1 MNKLHNDKYEIGSK
15 LISDIKQVE
24 VYGITAFKLDCEHIL
39 SYLEIMYQKLF
50 RQKLAKVRQHNKMYQ
65 ICTNLVLSLL
75 LAFSVANTCRAEE
88 GAALKPVTFM
98 PLWSPQAQFAGYY
111 VALEKGFYAKN
122 GLDLKILKAGPG
134 ISPAD
139 ALEKGH
145 ADFAVLWLTTA
156 LNHRSRGIKF
166 KNVSQFVQKSSLMLI
181 AKKSS
186 GIHSIEDMQGRKVG
200 LWGGDLSIPATLLF
214 NKHNIK
220 IREVRQSNTVNL
232 FLRDGI
238 DVASAM
244 WYNEYHTLLSSGINA
259 DELNTFFMSQHGMK
273 FPEDG
278 IYTLEN
284 TLKKDPLLAQAFV
297 AASLQGWRYAFEHP
311 EKAVDITVKYMRQ
324 AGLPANKPHQL
335 WMLNRMRDLSE
346 PSNTSKFGLLS
357 KSDYEFVAGSM
368 KQNKLI
374 PTYVD
379 FDKFSWKPNAEKY

>member
-1 MNKLHNDKYEIGSK
+1 MLSYQEIKYQRLSRERLAASRRHNKL
-15 LISDIKQVE
+15 
-24 VYGITAFKLDCEHIL
+24 
-39 SYLEIMYQKLF
+39 YQF
-50 RQKLAKVRQHNKMYQ
+50 CM
-65 ICTNLVLSLL
+65 NLMLSLL
-75 LAFSVANTCRAEE
+75 FAFSAANACRAEE
-88 GAALKPVTFM
+88 GAILKPVTFM

-139 ALEKGH
+139 ALEKAH

-156 LNHRSRGIKF
+156 LNHRSRGVKF

-214 NKHNIK
+214 NKHSIK
-220 IREVRQSNTVNL
+220 ITEVRQSHTVNL
-232 FLRDGI
+232 FLRNGI
-238 DVASAM
+238 VVASAM
-244 WYNEYHTLLSSGINA
+244 WYNEYHTLLSSGIDT
-259 DELNTFFMSQHGMK
+259 DELNTFFMNQYGMN

-278 IYTLEN
+278 IYALEK

-311 EKAVDITVKYMRQ
+311 EEAVDITVKYMRQ

-346 PSNTSKFGLLS
+346 PSNSSKFGLLS
-357 KSDYEFVAGSM
+357 KSDYEFVAKSM

-374 PTYVD
+374 PTYVG